1 MKISV
6 NMHGLITVRLAK
18 DSDAKSLFDWRNNPN
33 IRAASEQT
41 KPLIWEDHIKWLT
54 HTLQSDTQH
63 VFIGEQDGLPI
74 GVVRFSVE
82 HDHALVSIALAP
94 GKQGKGYGKSLLA
107 LGMAQIG
114 SMPIRA
120 RIRSDNVASRTC
132 FAACGFVETSEDKG
146 FCCYNYIRLKFE
158 EIVPKDDHINALY
171 EALKLRKHAI
181 SHINLPSFEDH
192 QEFIKKHPYR
202 SWNFVFAATECIGNF
217 YLQNDNSIG
226 VHLLPGYDH
235 MLPVLLK
242 QISHDYEPLPEI
254 KSKRNAGF
262 VLHVPFGDH
271 ERRAQMNAN
280 GHTPLQIT
288 YTLEKEQV

>member
-1 MKISV
+1 
-6 NMHGLITVRLAK
+6 
-18 DSDAKSLFDWRNNPN
+18 
-33 IRAASEQT
+33 
-41 KPLIWEDHIKWLT
+41 
-54 HTLQSDTQH
+54 LQSDTQH

-94 GKQGKGYGKSLLA
+94 GTQGKGFGKSLLA

-226 VHLLPGYDH
+226 VQLLPGYDH

-242 QISHDYEPLPEI
+242 QILHDYEPLPEI

-271 ERRAQMNAN
+271 ERRAQMSAN

>member
-1 MKISV
+1 MPGI
-6 NMHGLITVRLAK
+6 ITVRLAK
-18 DSDAKSLFDWRNNPN
+18 VSDAKILFDWRNNPN

-41 KPLIWEDHIKWLT
+41 KPLIWEDHIRWLI
-54 HTLQSDTQH
+54 HTLQSGTQH
-63 VFIGEQDGLPI
+63 VFIGEQDGFPI

-82 HDHALVSIALAP
+82 HDHALVSLALAP
-94 GKQGKGYGKSLLA
+94 AAQGKGFGKCLLA

-120 RIRSDNVASRTC
+120 RIRSDNAASRTC
-132 FAACGFVETSEDKG
+132 FAACGFVETSQDKG
-146 FCCYNYIRLKFE
+146 FCCYNYIRLTFE

-181 SHINLPSFEDH
+181 SHINLPSFKDH

-202 SWNFVFAATECIGNF
+202 SWNFVFAATECIANF

-226 VHLLPGYDH
+226 VHLIPGYDH

-242 QISHDYEPLPEI
+242 QILHDYDPLPEI

-262 VLHVPFGDH
+262 VLHVPIGDH

-288 YTLEKEQV
+288 YTLEKERV

>member
-18 DSDAKSLFDWRNNPN
+18 ESDAKSLFDWRNNPN

-94 GKQGKGYGKSLLA
+94 GTQGKGFGRSLLA

-226 VHLLPGYDH
+226 VHLVPGYDY

-242 QISHDYEPLPEI
+242 QILHDYEP
-254 KSKRNAGF
+254 
-262 VLHVPFGDH
+262 
-271 ERRAQMNAN
+271 
-280 GHTPLQIT
+280 
-288 YTLEKEQV
+288 

>member
-1 MKISV
+1 
-6 NMHGLITVRLAK
+6 MHGLITVRLAK
-18 DSDAKSLFDWRNNPN
+18 ESEAKSLFDWRNNPN
-33 IRAASEQT
+33 IRAASEQR
-41 KPLIWEDHIKWLT
+41 KPMIWEDHIKCLT
-54 HTLQSDTQH
+54 HTLKSDTQH

-74 GVVRFSVE
+74 GVVRFSVK
-82 HDHALVSIALAP
+82 HDHALVAIALVP
-94 GKQGKGYGKSLLA
+94 GTQGKGFGKSLLA
-107 LGMAQIG
+107 LGLAQIE

-120 RIRSDNVASRTC
+120 RIRSDNGASRTC

-146 FCCYNYIRLKFE
+146 FCCYNYICLKFE

-171 EALKLRKHAI
+171 EALKLCKHAI

-202 SWNFVFAATECIGNF
+202 GWNFVFAATKCIGNF

-226 VHLLPGYDH
+226 VQLLPGYDH

-242 QISHDYEPLPEI
+242 QTLHDYEPLPEI
-254 KSKRNAGF
+254 KSKRNGGF

-271 ERRAQMNAN
+271 ERRAQRNAN
-280 GHTPLQIT
+280 GNTPLQIT